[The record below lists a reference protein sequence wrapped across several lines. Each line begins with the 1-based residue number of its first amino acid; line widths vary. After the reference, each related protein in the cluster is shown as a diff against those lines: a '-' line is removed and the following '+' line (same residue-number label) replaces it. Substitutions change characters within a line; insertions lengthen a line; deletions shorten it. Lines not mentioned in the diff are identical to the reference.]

1 MAAADPAA
9 APADPAPVAA
19 PAPEPVVPAPEPA
32 PVPQPVPVVE
42 PVPVPVPTPEPVP
55 VPEPAPVVEPV
66 TPAPPVEPPPA
77 VAPTDPVPEEQAT
90 PDPSEAPSATQ
101 APEEEAAAPKAAA
114 AKVSSEP
121 APEAKTNGGGQKEK
135 VTLCHATSSST
146 NPWVSVTAAADGTA
160 NGHAGSSH
168 QNGRDIIPPFSY
180 KDGHSTKS
188 FPGQNWNA
196 EGQAIYERG
205 CENPP
210 PKKDPPPTVQIN
222 IGECVA
228 DASTPPVTATFGN
241 LVVSQPYSYSGNG
254 QSTKSF
260 VASATTETRSLG
272 NAQSTSVT
280 VQVWGTGHKAAQ
292 GKVSATADAPN
303 CPPPPKVTLCHA
315 TESDQNPWVEL
326 TLSPAGVLNGHVGAS
341 HHDGRDVIPPFD
353 YGDGEHFAGQNWDA
367 AGQAIYENGCAD
379 PEPPVDPDPGISI
392 VTGECPVEGGFA
404 TLTVTLSDLVVGE
417 PYSLEF
423 SGIAVTQSSP
433 IDFIADAATRVIDL
447 QPTEAGGL
455 SATVTGTGENAGE
468 PAETSVDVLEC
479 PPPPVDPDPGISIVT
494 GECPVEGGFAVLTV
508 TLSDLVVGEPYSL
521 EFSGVAVDATS
532 PIDFTADAATRV
544 IELQPSEEG
553 TLTATV
559 SGTGENAGEPADA
572 SVDVTECPDP
582 EPPTLLLE
590 VGQCDVFGESLPDE
604 LTASLGDLV
613 DGLDYSVTIGV
624 KDGGT
629 PYTTRMV
636 EGTESHTDSL
646 QLPLAGAGTYVVTV
660 TLGEQVV
667 SKEVTVTD
675 CPDGAYD
682 LSLVKTASAGEDGVA
697 EVGDTIHYTLTVTNS
712 GPDAALDPEVTDT
725 LPAGLTAVA
734 GSGSGSSGWS
744 VAVSGSTVTAN
755 YSGAF
760 EGEATIEFDVTVT
773 EAPAS
778 GEVTNQA
785 CVAASGAAEPEPQPE
800 RVRPAGG
807 VLSLLTGDQAITEQP
822 AGGGDSNGGND
833 CGSVTTTVRAVAVAG
848 SAVCVR
854 DTPWFTYSITPSG
867 IGDTADLPIVMIWW
881 TEEAY
886 ANRDASIPAN
896 DPAAILADG
905 ASQVDPIA
913 YPAGWVSGQV
923 VSGQMLWPGAS
934 IDADGNPTGW
944 PGWTLGSD
952 GKWVLDPT
960 APHYNL
966 RDRAVVE
973 IRINPTTSETTVY
986 PPATPECTAQPPEPP
1001 VVPPVDPPVTP
1012 PAPPAVVVPGT
1023 PTVVVPGTIAPAPMP
1038 VRAAHPQLA
1047 ETGAPN
1053 SADEQR
1059 GALGGIGIAAVLAGL
1074 ALWTLA
1080 KRRRHE
1086 EV

>member
-1 MAAADPAA
+1 MMRRPGSRGPQFPQSAGRWRIRPRGTLRVGATLAVAATLVFQPLAAPAFAADAPLDQATMAAADPAA
-9 APADPAPVAA
+9 TPPEPAPVAA

-32 PVPQPVPVVE
+32 PVPE
-42 PVPVPVPTPEPVP
+42 PTPVAEPVP

-66 TPAPPVEPPPA
+66 APAPTVKPPA
-77 VAPTDPVPEEQAT
+77 AVPPTDLAPENQVA
-90 PDPSEAPSATQ
+90 PDPSEAPPATQ
-101 APEEEAAAPKAAA
+101 APEKEAAAPKAAA

-121 APEAKTNGGGQKEK
+121 APEVKTSGGGQKEK
-135 VTLCHATSSST
+135 VTLCHATSSSM
-146 NPWVSVTAAADGTA
+146 NPWVSQSVAADGTA

-222 IGECVA
+222 IGECVS

-241 LVVSQPYSYSGNG
+241 LVVGQPYSYSGNG

-272 NAQSTSVT
+272 AAWSTSVT
-280 VQVWGTGHKAAQ
+280 VQIWGTGHKAAQ

-303 CPPPPKVTLCHA
+303 CPPPPKVTICHA

-326 TLSPAGVLNGHVGAS
+326 TLPPAGVLNGHVGAS

-367 AGQAIYENGCAD
+367 AGQAIYENGCVD

-423 SGIAVTQSSP
+423 SG
-433 IDFIADAATRVIDL
+433 
-447 QPTEAGGL
+447 
-455 SATVTGTGENAGE
+455 
-468 PAETSVDVLEC
+468 
-479 PPPPVDPDPGISIVT
+479 
-494 GECPVEGGFAVLTV
+494 
-508 TLSDLVVGEPYSL
+508 
-521 EFSGVAVDATS
+521 VAVDATS

-544 IELQPSEEG
+544 IELQPSEAG
-553 TLTATV
+553 GLSATV
-559 SGTGENAGEPADA
+559 TGTGENAGEPADA

-590 VGQCDVFGESLPDE
+590 LGQCDVFGESLPDE

-636 EGTESHTDSL
+636 EGTESHADSL

-675 CPDGAYD
+675 CPEGSYD
-682 LSLVKTASAGEDGVA
+682 LSLMKTASAGEDGVA

-712 GPDAALDPEVTDT
+712 GPDAALDPEVIDT

-744 VAVSGSTVTAN
+744 VAISGSTVTAN

-785 CVAASGAAEPEPQPE
+785 CVAASGAAEPEPQPQL
-800 RVRPAGG
+800 VRPAGG
-807 VLSLLTGDQAITEQP
+807 VLSLLGADLALVEQP
-822 AGGGDSNGGND
+822 ASGGDSNSGND

-854 DTPWFTYSITPSG
+854 DTPWFTYNITPTG

-886 ANRDASIPAN
+886 ANRDSSIPAN

-905 ASQVDPIA
+905 ASQVDPIS

-986 PPATPECTAQPPEPP
+986 PPATPECAAQPPEPP

-1023 PTVVVPGTIAPAPMP
+1023 PTVVVPGTIAQAAVP
-1038 VRAAHPQLA
+1038 VGAAHPKLA

-1059 GALGGIGIAAVLAGL
+1059 GALGGIGIVAVLAGL